1 MGARLSLR
9 FPVGILDHPG
19 LEGSG
24 MMKSDDKEMSEGA
37 WSHFFIVLPLVRVE
51 RFVRT
56 VLYIFTCQ
64 EKVMAWLDEQQLVS
78 RQVLYVAFGSEVDSV
93 ECSCKQW

>member
-1 MGARLSLR
+1 MTAFLQFSRSKSGKTMKLRLA
-9 FPVGILDHPG
+9 FGTC
-19 LEGSG
+19 
-24 MMKSDDKEMSEGA
+24 
-37 WSHFFIVLPLVRVE
+37 E

-64 EKVMAWLDEQQLVS
+64 EKVMAWLDEQQLAS